1 MGGVGLYMSLR
12 NYLTILRH
20 LLQIVEGK
28 ATNPILKLE
37 TAKKLFEPALPEKG
51 VQSINALMVGSGA
64 PPGMSWTKG
73 AMAVTTQDWKGRK
86 KAGSA
91 QCKLLFHLCCVS
103 KATLS
108 MYIYHRGRMAG
119 NALLD

>member
-37 TAKKLFEPALPEKG
+37 TVKKMFEPALPEQG
-51 VQSINALMVGSGA
+51 AQTLNAFVAGSGA
-64 PPGMSWTKG
+64 PPGMSWSIG
-73 AMAVTTQDWKGRK
+73 AMMVSTQDWEGRK

-91 QCKLLFHLCCVS
+91 QCKLQ
-103 KATLS
+103 
-108 MYIYHRGRMAG
+108 
-119 NALLD
+119 